1 MSEDIFNLEK
11 TQNYILFNF
20 FINSGNCESSK
31 KVVEYLKLD
40 NKTHEKLKYCMG
52 EQNYNN
58 FVSQIQKIDKNY
70 FCGKCARMG
79 VSTEATQKCPKCHCL
94 CDNCIHNHDCDT
106 KSFAFG
112 YDRKYLLV
120 RNYKRVD
127 TENYEM
133 EIIPCEAEKPN
144 HLNTYFLNRD
154 KLVIMF
160 NDFVVEFD
168 KNEDYSFDR
177 FV

>member
-1 MSEDIFNLEK
+1 
-11 TQNYILFNF
+11 
-20 FINSGNCESSK
+20 
-31 KVVEYLKLD
+31 
-40 NKTHEKLKYCMG
+40 MG

-112 YDRKYLLV
+112 YGRKYLLV

-177 FV
+177 FVWNKVFKEEYENIVKNICNSCFLKSEECEMEGYSLFLQTLQVLQRCR